1 MYHTFVVSWLQDME
15 NKKASEAQLPP
26 VQESTE
32 DVQQQLD
39 VEKTKC
45 EDDQSDKSQS
55 RGSLFIVHV

>member
-1 MYHTFVVSWLQDME
+1 ME

-55 RGSLFIVHV
+55 RGSLFIVHVWSKVK